1 MGLDMYLYKAKKQKG
16 KTFEEVMEI
25 RDMYNNGELALEEK
39 MKLLPYLFEEK
50 NGDRYLLKNIYYW
63 RKANAIHNWFV
74 VNIQCGNDDQN
85 CYRVE
90 KRDLEVLLDTL
101 RDVYKSL
108 INKELVKEKRYD
120 EYTKREYEVEVY
132 KNEDLEVAESLL
144 PTQDGFFFGV
154 TEYDKYYFDMIE
166 RTLDDLEII
175 YNTMDWENNYLIYSC
190 WW

>member
-25 RDMYNNGELALEEK
+25 RNLYNNGALAEEEK
-39 MKLLPYLFEEK
+39 MKLLPYLFEDK
-50 NGDRYLLKNIYYW
+50 YSDKYLLKNIYYW

-74 VNIQCGNDDQN
+74 ENIQCGNDDQD

-108 INKELVKEKRYD
+108 YGKELVKEKRYD
-120 EYTKREYEVEVY
+120 EYSKKEYEVEVY

-144 PTQDGFFFGV
+144 PTQDGFFFGE
-154 TEYDKYYFDMIE
+154 TEYDEYYFNMIE